1 MRISKFKI
9 KIIAKTKKKKK
20 KEQEHSKYGLLVARF
35 YCSLSGKNYRVDN
48 LENAFLLSIQK

>member
-9 KIIAKTKKKKK
+9 KTIAKNKK

-35 YCSLSGKNYRVDN
+35 HSSLSGKNYCVDS
-48 LENAFLLSIQK
+48 LENAFLSSIQK

>member
-9 KIIAKTKKKKK
+9 KIIAKTKKK

>member
-9 KIIAKTKKKKK
+9 KIIAKTKKKK

-35 YCSLSGKNYRVDN
+35 YCSLSGKNYHVDN